1 MPVKKAAL
9 AGITMDP
16 GVGGDFIT
24 SDNSLVLNTPIWW
37 PERVFLASGLLAGT
51 HVLRTQ
57 IGTVDLALGQ
67 TSRTVDCSGTALAGG
82 THTSL

>member
-16 GVGGDFIT
+16 GVGGDFIS
-24 SDNSLVLNTPIWW
+24 SDNSLVLSTPIWW

-51 HVLRTQ
+51 HASRTQ

-67 TSRTVDCSGTALAGG
+67 ASRTFDCSGTVVADG